1 MELSYLTKGGQAK
14 RLKKYS
20 QEGKLGVDMMDAV
33 LTGERQVSAQV
44 TLRNERLKRYFPKGY
59 TQKQMEEVIFSL
71 LETWKMEHG

>member
-14 RLKKYS
+14 RLS
-20 QEGKLGVDMMDAV
+20 VDMMDAV

-44 TLRNERLKRYFPKGY
+44 TLKNERLKRYFPKGY